1 VTESHAR
8 IQPLNKTATYFRSVQ
23 MKEKTK
29 STLTVIAVIAGVVL
43 IVYLLGAKALDFI
56 TKMHGG

>member
-1 VTESHAR
+1 MNDKV
-8 IQPLNKTATYFRSVQ
+8 
-23 MKEKTK
+23 K

-43 IVYLLGAKALDFI
+43 VMYFLGAKAVDFI